1 MDADPLGSSA
11 FEVALGDTDVGC
23 SEVTGLVLEP
33 GAVPAATVTLRRGV
47 SSDDALLQWARHPE
61 PRRVTITLLDARN
74 EPARRYV
81 LLEARPVRW
90 TGPTLDA
97 LSAAVAIEELVL
109 SAEDLHP
116 A

>member
-11 FEVALGDTDVGC
+11 FEVDLGDTSVGC

-33 GAVPAATVTLRRGV
+33 GATPAATVTLRRGV
-47 SSDDALLQWARHPE
+47 SSDGALLEWARHPE

-81 LLEARPVRW
+81 LPEARPVRW

-97 LSAAVAIEELVL
+97 LSGAVAIEELVL
-109 SAEDLHP
+109 SAEDVRP
-116 A
+116 G

>member
-1 MDADPLGSSA
+1 MDAHPLGSNA
-11 FEVALGDTDVGC
+11 FVVDLGGSEVGC

-33 GAVPAATVTLRRGV
+33 GRKPAVTVTLRRGV
-47 SSDDALLQWARHPE
+47 THDDALLAWVRDPE
-61 PRRVTITLLDARN
+61 PRRVTITVLNARR

-81 LLEARPVRW
+81 LDGARPVRW
-90 TGPTLDA
+90 VGPTLDA

-109 SAEDLHP
+109 GAEDLHP

>member
-1 MDADPLGSSA
+1 MDEDPLGSSA
-11 FEVALGDTDVGC
+11 FEVDLGDINVAC

-33 GAVPAATVTLRRGV
+33 GATPAATVTLRRGV
-47 SSDDALLQWARHPE
+47 SSDGALLEWARDPQ
-61 PRRVTITLLDARN
+61 PRRVTITVLNARH

-81 LLEARPVRW
+81 LLQARPVRW

-97 LSAAVAIEELVL
+97 LSAALAIEELVL
-109 SAEDLHP
+109 VAEDLRP